1 MNREK
6 GRAVFLSALV
16 AVAGLG
22 LPALVD
28 EPGGDEVFASCI
40 HRGGDHEACHCVSR
54 EAHSRFSAD
63 ELEIVIVAADP
74 ELSSDGRAE
83 ALRRWGANPTDLS
96 SVTRRLVAAE
106 PVIQQ
111 ACGVGILRMRGE

>member
-1 MNREK
+1 M
-6 GRAVFLSALV
+6 FLSVLV

-22 LPALVD
+22 LLALAD
-28 EPGGDEVFASCI
+28 ASGGDEVFASCI

-74 ELSSDGRAE
+74 ELSSDERAE